1 MKARGVSCVCPGS
14 FDPLTLGHLDVIERS
29 AKLFDRVIVAVLHN
43 PDKQGTFGADE
54 RVALIKESVAHI
66 DNVDA
71 AAFAN
76 TLLVDVCRELG
87 APIVIK
93 GLRGET
99 DFSYELPMATM
110 NRSLS
115 GLETLFLPGNP
126 GMEHLSSSLI
136 KQVAALGGDISD
148 MVPAPVLA
156 PLLSRLGR

>member
-1 MKARGVSCVCPGS
+1 MTACVCPGS

-29 AKLFDRVIVAVLHN
+29 AKLFDRVVVAVLHN
-43 PDKQGTFGADE
+43 PDKQGTFTADE
-54 RVALIKESVAHI
+54 RVELITASVAHMP
-66 DNVDA
+66 NVEA

-76 TLLVDVCRELG
+76 TLLVDVCAQLG

-115 GLETLFLPGNP
+115 GLETLFLPGHP
-126 GMEHLSSSLI
+126 GMDHLSSSLI
-136 KQVAALGGDISD
+136 KQVASLGGDVRE
-148 MVPAPVLA
+148 MVPEAVHDA
-156 PLLSRLGR
+156 LLTRLGRTS